1 MYHWTVIWSC
11 IDCRL
16 KNKVMHERTGVC
28 EIPVPISSQNQK
40 WGGTHTHTHTPWA
53 VIHNQMII
61 FLSSLPVLMVC
72 KNKSSLHSCSS
83 GRVNQAANFLES
95 PIILLPGPSFP
106 RRKKTTKQKI
116 GKPQKRNWRRLTPNR
131 FDYVR
136 TYVRAVGSVRT
147 VNASS
152 V

>member
-40 WGGTHTHTHTPWA
+40 WGGTHTNTHTPWA

-83 GRVNQAANFLES
+83 GRVNQAANFDF
-95 PIILLPGPSFP
+95 LL
-106 RRKKTTKQKI
+106 KQK
-116 GKPQKRNWRRLTPNR
+116 RPNYYCNFCKIQGHSTER
-131 FDYVR
+131 CLKKNPK
-136 TYVRAVGSVRT
+136 T
-147 VNASS
+147 SS
-152 V
+152 K

>member
-106 RRKKTTKQKI
+106 RRKKNNKTK
-116 GKPQKRNWRRLTPNR
+116 NWKATKTELAATHAESIRL
-131 FDYVR
+131 R
-136 TYVRAVGSVRT
+136 TYVRTCCWKCADCER
-147 VNASS
+147 
-152 V
+152 